1 MSFDSQSQPPIA
13 YFCAEFGLDSKYPWY
28 AGGLGVLAGD
38 TLKQAVDNHVNLVG
52 VGLMYRGDRSIQK
65 INAQGEQEDEDFIFD
80 PVAAGLEHVYLDNNP
95 LFIKV
100 HLTQIDVWCRCWKKT
115 LSPEVTLYLLDTE
128 TDQNQMSERSITHVL
143 YSGTEDSLL
152 KQQLI
157 LGIGG
162 VKLLHQLGI
171 HPHLFHVQEGKP
183 AFLHWQLVRLHM
195 DEHGMTFDE
204 AVQAAKNKT
213 VYTNHTLV
221 AAGNQTVSTYL
232 LRVYGEY
239 YAQKMGISIDRLLGQ
254 GIEHDPENFAL
265 TRFALNTSRK
275 ASGVSQ
281 LHTQLSQQTWPE
293 YNWVNITNGVHL
305 PTWQSS
311 LIKKATTDQ
320 DLWSAHV
327 QEKRNLADFIKN
339 RTGFTYN
346 SDWLVISWARRLAGY
361 KRFDAIFSD
370 VARLAAIIKQQ
381 DRPVQLLLSGKAH
394 RLDSAGKR
402 MLQDIISYL
411 SNELSG
417 SALYIPN
424 FDLDVA
430 RMLVRGSDVWLNTPE
445 YGKEAS
451 GTSGMKAISNGV
463 LQCTVAD
470 GWSAE
475 VNWQDLGW
483 TLDSDR
489 IGDSLYETLEQQII
503 PLYFQKNEL
512 GYSPA
517 WLERMK
523 KSIILAEQ
531 FSTERMLKEY
541 QSKLYLV

>member
-1 MSFDSQSQPPIA
+1 MIIDPAHPIA
-13 YFCAEFGLDSKYPWY
+13 YFCAEFGLDVKYPWY

-38 TLKQAVDNHVNLVG
+38 TLKQAADDQINLVG
-52 VGLMYRGDRSIQK
+52 VGLMYRGDRSVQK
-65 INAQGEQEDEDFIFD
+65 INAQGEQTTEDFIFD
-80 PVAAGLEHVYLDNNP
+80 PVAAGLEHVYLDDNP

-100 HLTQIDVWCRCWKKT
+100 HLTQIDVWCRVWKKT
-115 LSPEVTLYLLDTE
+115 ISPTVSLYLLDTE

-171 HPHLFHVQEGKP
+171 HPQLYHVQEGKP
-183 AFLHWQLVRLHM
+183 AFLHWQLVRHNM
-195 DEHGMTFDE
+195 DEHGMTYDE

-221 AAGNQTVSTYL
+221 AAGNQTVSSHL
-232 LRVYGEY
+232 LRVYAEHY
-239 YAQKMGISIDRLLGQ
+239 SRKMGISIDRLLESGLEQ
-254 GIEHDPENFAL
+254 DPDKFVL
-265 TRFALNTSRK
+265 TRFALNSARK

-281 LHTQLSQQTWPE
+281 LHTKLSQQTWPE

-305 PTWQSS
+305 PTWQSP
-311 LIKKATTDQ
+311 LIKAAQTESE
-320 DLWSAHV
+320 LWSAHL
-327 QEKRNLADFIKN
+327 QEKQNLAAYIKDK
-339 RTGFTYN
+339 TGFTYN
-346 SDWLVISWARRLAGY
+346 SKWLVVSWARRLADY
-361 KRFDAIFSD
+361 KRFDALFSD
-370 VARLAAIIKQQ
+370 VAKLAGILKSQ

-394 RLDSAGKR
+394 RLDDAAKR
-402 MLQDIISYL
+402 TLQDIIGYL

-424 FDLDVA
+424 YDLDVA
-430 RMLVRGSDVWLNTPE
+430 KMMVRGSDVWLNTPE

-475 VNWQDLGW
+475 VDWTDLGW

-489 IGDSLYETLEQQII
+489 ISDSLYETLGQQII
-503 PLYFQKNEL
+503 PMFYQHNDAGF
-512 GYSPA
+512 SPS
-517 WLERMK
+517 WLIRMK
-523 KSIILAEQ
+523 KSIQLAEQ
-531 FSTERMLKEY
+531 FSTKRMLHEY
-541 QSKLYLV
+541 LESLYK